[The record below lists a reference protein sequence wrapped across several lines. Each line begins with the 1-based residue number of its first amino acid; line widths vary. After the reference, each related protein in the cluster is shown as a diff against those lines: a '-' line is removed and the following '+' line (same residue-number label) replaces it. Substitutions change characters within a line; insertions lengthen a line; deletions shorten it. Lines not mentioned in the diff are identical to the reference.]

1 MEFEY
6 STQGDP
12 TVGYIVGGIVT
23 VVMIISLWRIFSK
36 AGVPGIFSII
46 PLVNI
51 YQLVKISGK
60 NPWLFLLLLVPIVN
74 IVVYIIV
81 ALGLAKNFGKSGVF
95 GFFGLVVFNLIGYL
109 ILAFGGA
116 KYVGGDKA

>member
-95 GFFGLVVFNLIGYL
+95 GFFGLVVFNLVGYL

-116 KYVGGDKA
+116 NSVGANRA

>member
-116 KYVGGDKA
+116 KYVGGNTA

>member
-60 NPWLFLLLLVPIVN
+60 NPWLFLLLLVPVVN

-95 GFFGLVVFNLIGYL
+95 GFFGLVVFNLVGYL

>member
-60 NPWLFLLLLVPIVN
+60 NPWLFLLLLVPVVN

>member
-95 GFFGLVVFNLIGYL
+95 GFFGLVVFNLVGYL

-116 KYVGGDKA
+116 KYVGGDTA

>member
-95 GFFGLVVFNLIGYL
+95 GFFGLVVFNLVGYL

-116 KYVGGDKA
+116 KYVGGNKA

>member
-95 GFFGLVVFNLIGYL
+95 GFFGLVVFNLVGYL

-116 KYVGGDKA
+116 KYVGGNTA

>member
-95 GFFGLVVFNLIGYL
+95 GFFGLVVFNLVGYL